1 MGITCSFQHT
11 ITTNYYSRVKSLLTM
26 QKLFTVALF
35 AASGLA
41 QDEPEARKFSH
52 IVKMVHNRIAKAGSS
67 WDSKTVSKRLANYA
81 CHCFP
86 GNSRI
91 AGGAGPAQDGIDSF
105 CKKLAKCHKC
115 ISADYG
121 ISAIT
126 SEWDEN
132 IGRYRWSEDNNGE
145 LTCDGNDDQYK
156 KDLCLCDAAFANDMG
171 ASWNDADWDIS
182 LWGGKKNN
190 AYALDYDNTCVGS
203 QGAQQTDCCGNY
215 PNRMPFNVAMQE
227 CCSDGTTASIG
238 AC

>member
-11 ITTNYYSRVKSLLTM
+11 ITTNYYKSQISLSTM

-41 QDEPEARKFSH
+41 QEETPEARKFSH
-52 IVKMVHNRIAKAGSS
+52 IVKMGHNRIAKAGSS
-67 WDSKTVSKRLANYA
+67 WDSKTVSKQLANYA

-91 AGGAGPAQDGIDSF
+91 AGGAGPAQDGIDSL

-121 ISAIT
+121 ISALT

-132 IGRYRWSEDNNGE
+132 IGKYYWTVSKAGDIS
-145 LTCDGNDDQYK
+145 CADDDQYK
-156 KDLCLCDAAFANDMG
+156 KDLCLCDLAFA
-171 ASWNDADWDIS
+171 
-182 LWGGKKNN
+182 
-190 AYALDYDNTCVGS
+190 
-203 QGAQQTDCCGNY
+203 
-215 PNRMPFNVAMQE
+215 
-227 CCSDGTTASIG
+227 TA
-238 AC
+238 